1 MMAREQNDRTGW
13 IGIPSV
19 PPERAAQA
27 FIAFYLAI
35 TAAIVIDV
43 LLITHNHR
51 PGTWQLTAEMVF
63 DDGGQIVAWALAAT
77 WPVMETMRMVIA
89 RIMEKRTYLRGR
101 EKGMEEGIEIGEKRS
116 NRLWREWVQ
125 RRDQAEARGEPFTE
139 PMPDDTG
146 DGDSA

>member
-1 MMAREQNDRTGW
+1 MMTQERNDRTGW

-27 FIAFYLAI
+27 FVAFYLAI
-35 TAAIVIDV
+35 AAAIAIDI

-51 PGTWQLTAEMVF
+51 PETWQITSEMVF

-77 WPVMETMRMVIA
+77 WPIMEAMRVVIA

-101 EKGMEEGIEIGEKRS
+101 EKGMEEGREEGIAIGEERS
-116 NRLWREWVQ
+116 NQRWREWVQ
-125 RRDQAEARGEPFTE
+125 RREQAEALGEPFTE
-139 PMPDDTG
+139 PMPDDT
-146 DGDSA
+146 